1 MSRSAI
7 IGASERVHRCGCVV
21 VGHRRAIYARNVY
34 RDHRCVFHAC
44 MSVGDHRRV
53 FHACM
58 SVGRVSACG
67 TYATRHNDTMMTRR
81 KRHIRGGWGVGVGT
95 SPCMHTQRAHD
106 ARAAAYTIATIWD
119 APPSLPPTTNRVRMA
134 QAQQSLVCS
143 AGVTLLATLCDHRW
157 RGCLARVGGPPRH
170 SARVG
175 RPSRQS
181 ALSRSSYSVVY
192 SSWRGRTS
200 SDGSGPRLH

>member
-1 MSRSAI
+1 MNRSAI

-34 RDHRCVFHAC
+34 RDHRSVFHAC

-67 TYATRHNDTMMTRR
+67 TYATRHNDTMMTHR
-81 KRHIRGGWGVGVGT
+81 KGTLGVVGGWGGDIT
-95 SPCMHTQRAHD
+95 MH
-106 ARAAAYTIATIWD
+106 AYTTSTRCACRCVHNRND
-119 APPSLPPTTNRVRMA
+119 MGRPPPSLPPTTNRVRMA

-143 AGVTLLATLCDHRW
+143 AGVTLLATLYEHRW

-181 ALSRSSYSVVY
+181 ALSRSSYSVICR
-192 SSWRGRTS
+192 SWRGIAS
-200 SDGSGPRLH
+200 SDGSGPIIN